1 MDYWFIETGPA
12 YIPYVVAMVV
22 LVACFELIRQS
33 FFDRMTPESI
43 KSKRLHLLK
52 AGVTKTELLS
62 SATDR
67 DEHPLLR
74 KIPFFG
80 KIPNRMR
87 QAGMTMKPSA
97 FLSGCG
103 FAITAIMIVGSA
115 IMGPLNAAMVAAVSG
130 IVIPFTIVDI
140 ARKKRVARFGLQLPD
155 ALDQMTRGLRVGHP
169 LNTTIVNVANTM
181 PDPIG
186 SEFGY
191 VADQIAYGDD
201 LVDAFNSLARRIDQ
215 EDMYYLAVSVG
226 IQHGSGGNL
235 GKMLGTLAKTVRQ
248 RSAMRRKVKA
258 ISAEGRI
265 SAIVLSLLP
274 FLIFVGTSLT
284 APDYYPSVQHDPM
297 FMPMAIAVVVLV
309 VVNYLALRKAANFR
323 I

>member
-1 MDYWFIETGPA
+1 MGDWVFPAGPE
-12 YIPYVVAMVV
+12 YIPYVVAMVGA
-22 LVACFELIRQS
+22 LVCFEGIRQS
-33 FFDRMTPESI
+33 FFDRLTPQAI
-43 KSKRLHLLK
+43 KSKRLHLMKLGLTRK
-52 AGVTKTELLS
+52 ELLS
-62 SATDR
+62 LATDR
-67 DEHPLLR
+67 DESGLLR
-74 KIPFFG
+74 RIPFFG
-80 KIPNRMR
+80 SIPNKMR

-97 FLSGCG
+97 FLSACG
-103 FAITAIMIVGSA
+103 FAVAAIMIIGSVA
-115 IMGPLNAAMVAAVSG
+115 IGPLGAAAIAMISG
-130 IVIPFTIVDI
+130 IVIPATVVNI

-169 LNTTIVNVANTM
+169 LNTTLVNVAATM

-191 VADQIAYGDD
+191 VADQIAYGDN
-201 LVDAFNSLARRIDQ
+201 LVDAFGALARRIDQ

-248 RSAMRRKVKA
+248 RAAMRRKVKA

-265 SAIVLSLLP
+265 SALVLSLLP
-274 FLIFVGTSLT
+274 FLIFGGTSLT
-284 APDYYPSVQHDPM
+284 APEYYPSVQDDPL
-297 FMPMAIAVVVLV
+297 FMPMAVAVVLLV
-309 VVNYLALRKAANFR
+309 AINFFALRKVANFR